1 MVVKV
6 RETLAETKARL
17 TLELAQRT
25 QVRLASLKIEAK
37 ARRDKRQSGKGKGR
51 KTTSP
56 NLLTT
61 STTTT
66 TTKKTNHTTTT
77 TTTITTTT
85 TTTTITTTTTTTNEP
100 TFQKTSPK

>member
-1 MVVKV
+1 MVVRV

-25 QVRLASLKIEAK
+25 QIRLASLKVEAT
-37 ARRDKRQSGKGKGR
+37 ARKDKRQSGKGKGR

-56 NLLTT
+56 NLFTT

-66 TTKKTNHTTTT
+66 TTKKTTHTTTT
-77 TTTITTTT
+77 
-85 TTTTITTTTTTTNEP
+85 TTTTTTTNEP
-100 TFQKTSPK
+100 TFLRKPKV